1 MIHVWRCWS
10 TRSRPGSESHA
21 APLAGR
27 RLAKSVFNCFYLALE
42 CKWHASGMTER
53 LLQHFFF
60 FFRKPTLTHTL
71 PLKSLVL
78 DSGLRRSQD
87 LISVPSQITY
97 TLLGLDKSNASGN
110 PLLIDILDNDVKLN
124 ETCASKH
131 INSFFWFC
139 SVTPLKSGIKSRNY
153 TRAFWLNGYFFA
165 LSGCSV

>member
-1 MIHVWRCWS
+1 MFGDADPRVHVQAVSHTLLLSRGDDSPNPCSIAFIWRSNANDMPQEW
-10 TRSRPGSESHA
+10 
-21 APLAGR
+21 LN
-27 RLAKSVFNCFYLALE
+27 VFSNI
-42 CKWHASGMTER
+42 
-53 LLQHFFF
+53 

-139 SVTPLKSGIKSRNY
+139 SVTSLKSGIKSRNY

>member
-1 MIHVWRCWS
+1 MLIHAFTSRQWVTRCS
-10 TRSRPGSESHA
+10 SCGETTRQIRVQLLLFGA
-21 APLAGR
+21 R
-27 RLAKSVFNCFYLALE
+27 MQ
-42 CKWHASGMTER
+42 MTCLR
-53 LLQHFFF
+53 NDWTSSPTFFF

-139 SVTPLKSGIKSRNY
+139 SVTSLKSGIKSRNY